1 MSANNGQ
8 FVQTK
13 KLFRDYLSGY
23 PKNPT
28 FEEWRDA
35 DPDDKAALLFVTFYQ
50 EITLAWYN
58 AVVSKGVIYV
68 SQEDGVS
75 TVLQYLMKNVTY
87 ISGDSKRYTPEYI
100 YTVAYKCLLSL
111 WQTRKTDRLRSDL
124 EVPNIWDVSAEST
137 IQHPN
142 LSSTGTVNL
151 WDLVPSDDD
160 DYETQQ
166 VKEAI
171 WNVIHHMGPKAEKV
185 VNHLINPKDTI
196 HRVAASS
203 PERPTDRLADVSV
216 SKAEYNE
223 ILEELKVKLAP
234 YKDVLFTL

>member
-13 KLFRDYLSGY
+13 KLFREYLSGY

-35 DPDDKAALLFVTFYQ
+35 NPDDKAALLFVTFYQ
-50 EITLAWYN
+50 EITCAWYN
-58 AVVSKGVIYV
+58 AVVSKQIVYI

-75 TVLQYLMKNVTY
+75 TVLQYLLKNVAY
-87 ISGDSKRYTPEYI
+87 ISEDSKRYTPEYI

-111 WQTRKTDRLRSDL
+111 WQTRKTEKYRSEVECSNDFTEACYSGRSTNTHGGSITVDIFDL
-124 EVPNIWDVSAEST
+124 I
-137 IQHPN
+137 
-142 LSSTGTVNL
+142 
-151 WDLVPSDDD
+151 PSEDE

-166 VKEAI
+166 IKEAI

-185 VNHLINPKDTI
+185 VNHLINPKDTV
-196 HRVAASS
+196 HRIATSS
-203 PERPTDRLADVSV
+203 SERPIDRLADVSV